1 MAKPPKVT
9 FETPCRCGHTL
20 YDHDQLTIGWC
31 LAKWCHCR
39 EFRRADLPVRRLF
52 GLRPGGQ
59 C

>member
-31 LAKWCHCR
+31 LAKNCECHS
-39 EFRRADLPVRRLF
+39 FRRADLPARRLF
-52 GLRPGGQ
+52 GLLPGR
-59 C
+59 